1 MSVRKLVKKVKN
13 AFKKAFVKKEKK
25 IKTTTVTKIHHHHG
39 PKKMTNPVHDDDYVS
54 EDELDKISGDSIS
67 LYTCEMPEERL
78 AKIKALMKTNVYNMN
93 SNTSVQHHHH
103 PLSSSMMLGGSGSK
117 KDTVTDFRKIRDEC
131 VFLVPDDEDY
141 MNMEEPN
148 YEDFMDF
155 SDLKV
160 TSSLLSAALEAEAPP
175 PYSEKDPNSK

>member
-1 MSVRKLVKKVKN
+1 
-13 AFKKAFVKKEKK
+13 
-25 IKTTTVTKIHHHHG
+25 
-39 PKKMTNPVHDDDYVS
+39 
-54 EDELDKISGDSIS
+54 
-67 LYTCEMPEERL
+67 
-78 AKIKALMKTNVYNMN
+78 MKTNVYNMN
-93 SNTSVQHHHH
+93 MTTSIQHHRY
-103 PLSSSMMLGGSGSK
+103 PLTSSMMHGGNGLK
-117 KDTVTDFRKIRDEC
+117 KDDIADFKQIRDEC

-175 PYSEKDPNSK
+175 PYSEEDPHFK

>member
-1 MSVRKLVKKVKN
+1 MSVKKLVKKVKN
-13 AFKKAFVKKEKK
+13 AFRKAFSRKDRK
-25 IKTTTVTKIHHHHG
+25 IKPSVAKIQHRPMK
-39 PKKMTNPVHDDDYVS
+39 PKHDDDYVS

-78 AKIKALMKTNVYNMN
+78 AKIKALMVKTNVYNLCN
-93 SNTSVQHHHH
+93 PSISVQQC
-103 PLSSSMMLGGSGSK
+103 PLSGPLQLGGSRK
-117 KDTVTDFRKIRDEC
+117 KDLTEIGQIRDKC

-148 YEDFMDF
+148 YDDFMDF
-155 SDLKV
+155 SELQV

-175 PYSEKDPNSK
+175 PYSEIDPNSSK

>member
-39 PKKMTNPVHDDDYVS
+39 PKKMTKPVHDDDYVS

-93 SNTSVQHHHH
+93 ASIQHHRH
-103 PLSSSMMLGGSGSK
+103 PLSSSMMHGGNGQK
-117 KDTVTDFRKIRDEC
+117 KDDFADFRQIRDEC

-160 TSSLLSAALEAEAPP
+160 TSTSLLNAALEAEAPP
-175 PYSEKDPNSK
+175 PYSEEDPNAK